1 MRCIATSVT
10 SWPCATRWPSMRPT
24 ACVSSTSARTI
35 VPPCGGPTRP
45 YGRPPA
51 DSSGCAPLW
60 QTWKRR
66 LRAPAPFPGLHVVRA
81 EAHREA
87 ADSFPDPLAA
97 QDPEYLIR
105 ALLEGR
111 QRARDRRAYAV
122 ADRVRTRLGD
132 LGILVEDMPA
142 GPRWRV
148 AS

>member
-10 SWPCATRWPSMRPT
+10 SWPCTTRWPSMRPT

-35 VPPCGGPTRP
+35 VPHCGGPTRP

-51 DSSGCAPLW
+51 DL
-60 QTWKRR
+60 
-66 LRAPAPFPGLHVVRA
+66 LPGLHAVLA

-87 ADSFPDPLAA
+87 ADLFPEPLDA
-97 QDPEYLIR
+97 QDPEHLIR
-105 ALLEGR
+105 TLLEGR
-111 QRARDRRAYAV
+111 QRARERRAYAI

-132 LGILVEDMPA
+132 LGILVEDMPT

-148 AS
+148 ASDGRQPTADASGPRA